1 MDLVPYPFFCTRKI
15 DIILAYR
22 VIINLDYYFLQSMQ
36 KGGIGM
42 GDGELIGSYRY

>member
-22 VIINLDYYFLQSMQ
+22 VIKLLLSTNPMQ
-36 KGGIGM
+36 KGGIHM
-42 GDGELIGSYRY
+42 GDGELIGSYLTK